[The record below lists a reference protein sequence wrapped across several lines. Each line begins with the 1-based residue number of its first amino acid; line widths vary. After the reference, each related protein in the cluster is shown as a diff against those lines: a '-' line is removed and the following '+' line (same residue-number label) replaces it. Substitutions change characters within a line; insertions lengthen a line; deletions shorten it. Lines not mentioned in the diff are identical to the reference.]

1 MPNLIGISKFSRQ
14 TLNPVIM
21 TTSNFHHQSER
32 RVASRSTSILRLE
45 RNNRDLVQLNKML
58 SCYRCEPKTYER
70 FEELSELK
78 MRIHDLRK
86 SNLEIISAIQNG
98 TQYQRVGLGRIR
110 RQLLEFNELQRR
122 VEAYRNPIRFV
133 G

>member
-45 RNNRDLVQLNKML
+45 RNNWDLVQLNNML

-98 TQYQRVGLGRIR
+98 TQYQSVGLGRIR